1 MFLPRESHGQRSL
14 EGFLPWGHKKSL
26 TLRTIGSYPLSVQ
39 GQEARNHGAGWL
51 SSLWRPWVVV
61 RHCFPGLFQLLVAAG
76 ITRHSAPS
84 LTPQGLLC
92 VFFSPACVSSLCK
105 DSCLWIQGS
114 PDNAGW
120 SLESLNYICQ
130 VDFPNKATFTGLA
143 WTFCGRSLFILLTK
157 DLPVAR

>member
-14 EGFLPWGHKKSL
+14 AGFLPWGHRKSL
-26 TLRTIGSYPLSVQ
+26 TLRTMGSYPPSVL
-39 GQEARNHGAGWL
+39 GQEAWNPGVGWL
-51 SSLWRPWVVV
+51 SALWRPWTVVQ
-61 RHCFPGLFQLLVAAG
+61 HCFPGLFQLLAAVG
-76 ITRHSAPS
+76 VTR
-84 LTPQGLLC
+84 LCQGLLC
-92 VFFSPACVSSLCK
+92 VFFSPACVSPLCK
-105 DSCLWIQGS
+105 DSCFWIQGS